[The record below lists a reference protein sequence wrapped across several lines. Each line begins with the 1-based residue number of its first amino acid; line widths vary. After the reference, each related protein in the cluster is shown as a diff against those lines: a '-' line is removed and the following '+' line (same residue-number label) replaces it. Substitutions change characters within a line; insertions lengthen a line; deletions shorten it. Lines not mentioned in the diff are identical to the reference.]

1 MFRKVID
8 TSTVSC
14 FFDLHC
20 IRTTMTIMTVKPM
33 MLMKDRNDM
42 ILMKLKT
49 VKMMMMMTG
58 FTIITAAVQT

>member
-1 MFRKVID
+1 
-8 TSTVSC
+8 
-14 FFDLHC
+14 
-20 IRTTMTIMTVKPM
+20 MTIMTVKPM